1 MEVTLTSKEK
11 IIDIVKQTSEVLKV
25 FDKEIK
31 DYKDLK
37 KLYNALETIK
47 YNAAEVIALIERDGM
62 YDPKA
67 QTIVY
72 YDEIICGEQLW
83 N

>member
-1 MEVTLTSKEK
+1 MEITLTSKEK

-47 YNAAEVIALIERDGM
+47 YNAHDVISLIERDGI
-62 YDPKA
+62 YNPEAKS
-67 QTIVY
+67 IIF
-72 YDEIICGEQLW
+72 YDEIYCGEQL
-83 N
+83 

>member
-11 IIDIVKQTSEVLKV
+11 IIEIVKQTAEVLKV
-25 FDKEIK
+25 FDGEIK

-47 YNAAEVIALIERDGM
+47 YNAHDVIALIERDGI
-62 YDPKA
+62 YDPNAKS
-67 QTIVY
+67 IIF
-72 YDEIICGEQLW
+72 YDDIYCGEEL
-83 N
+83 